1 MGDNTSPPVPRMSA
15 VTSVS
20 PTLRPYTFRPSSH
33 AIIKYLWRDSM
44 TGRAPLDVTFV
55 DVSVIESRITFISD
69 HNGSLRR
76 KGPTKGETHIRGPF
90 NSLRFHGEALETNL
104 RYVG

>member
-1 MGDNTSPPVPRMSA
+1 
-15 VTSVS
+15 
-20 PTLRPYTFRPSSH
+20 
-33 AIIKYLWRDSM
+33 M